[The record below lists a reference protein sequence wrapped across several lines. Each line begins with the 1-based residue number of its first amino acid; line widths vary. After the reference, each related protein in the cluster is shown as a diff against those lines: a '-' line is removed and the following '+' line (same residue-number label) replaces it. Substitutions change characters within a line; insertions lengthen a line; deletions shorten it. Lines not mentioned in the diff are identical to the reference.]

1 MEGSR
6 ATISSEVS
14 PLKVINPA
22 TEEILAELKEDE
34 EPTLERKARAA
45 RAAQRAWARTPLADR
60 LAAVRCFGELLQSR
74 RNELAR
80 TLTAEVGKPIRQS
93 RNELNAMQGRIGFFL
108 EHTAAAI
115 RDEVVHQSAG
125 PPPLEERIRFE
136 PLGVIANISAWNYPW
151 FVGSNV
157 YLPALLTG
165 NAVLYKPSEH
175 ATLSGLAVAELLHE
189 AGVPSDVFQ
198 PVVGAGETGRSLL
211 SQDVDAVCFTGSYA
225 TGRRIAEAAAPRLLR
240 IQLELGGKDPAY
252 VCDDV
257 DVVGAAAGLVEG
269 AFYNAGQS
277 CCAVER
283 IYVHRRIA
291 RDFIEAFVEAARELV
306 VGDPA
311 DERTDIGPLARKP
324 QLEVLEAQVA
334 DAVAQ
339 GARLALGGKRR
350 PGTGYYFEPTVLTNV
365 DHRMAVMREESFG
378 PIIGIQEVADDKEAT
393 ALMNDTEYGLT
404 AAVYTRDQ
412 SRAER
417 ILSEVNAGSAYWNC
431 CDRVSPRLP
440 WSGRK
445 HSGIGATLSV
455 AGIRAFVQPKA
466 WHLRCG

>member
-1 MEGSR
+1 MVGLR
-6 ATISSEVS
+6 AIISSEVS

-22 TEEILAELKEDE
+22 TEEILAELKVDDE
-34 EPTLERKARAA
+34 RTLERKASAA
-45 RAAQRAWARTPLADR
+45 RTAQRAWARTPLADR

-74 RNELAR
+74 REELAR

-115 RDEVVHQSAG
+115 QDQVVHQSAG

-136 PLGVIANISAWNYPW
+136 PLGVVANISAWNYPW

-175 ATLSGLAVAELLHE
+175 AALSGLAVAELLHE

-198 PVVGAGETGRSLL
+198 PVVGAGETGRALL
-211 SQDVDAVCFTGSYA
+211 GQDVDAVCFTGSYA
-225 TGRRIAEAAAPRLLR
+225 TGKRIAEAAAPRLLR
-240 IQLELGGKDPAY
+240 VQLELGGKDPAY

-257 DVVGAAAGLVEG
+257 DVPAAAAALVEG

-291 RDFIEAFVEAARELV
+291 RGFIEAFVEAARGLV

-311 DERTDIGPLARKP
+311 DERTDVGPLAREP

-334 DAVAQ
+334 DGVAQ

-350 PGTGYYFEPTVLTNV
+350 PGSGYYFEPTVLTNV

-378 PIIGIQEVADDKEAT
+378 PIIGIQEVADDAEAT

-404 AAVYTRDQ
+404 AAVYTRAQ
-412 SRAER
+412 PRAER
-417 ILSEVNAGSAYWNC
+417 ILGEVNAGSAYWNC

-445 HSGIGATLSV
+445 HSGLGATLSV
-455 AGIRAFVQPKA
+455 AGIRAFMQPKA
-466 WHLRCG
+466 WHLKCG